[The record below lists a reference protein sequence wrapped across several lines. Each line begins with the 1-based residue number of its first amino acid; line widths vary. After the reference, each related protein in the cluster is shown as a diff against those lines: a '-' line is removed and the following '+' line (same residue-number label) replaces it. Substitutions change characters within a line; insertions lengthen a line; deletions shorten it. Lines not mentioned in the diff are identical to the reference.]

1 MDYQEVVEDLYSRG
15 SKGKDPAL
23 SSTEEALEKLG
34 NPEKDYSVIIVGGTN
49 GKGSV
54 TEMISEGLQS
64 LGCSVGIY
72 KSPHLVS
79 PRERIKVDGD
89 MISREE
95 FLEIYREL
103 DSLDTSLS
111 FFEFMTAM
119 AYRFFQGKVDYAVM
133 EVGMGGRLDATN
145 AADND
150 YAFITNVG
158 LEHTRYLGDTKEEIA
173 EEISGITPQKGSLVT
188 GVELEPIARKARER
202 NTELLEPAKV
212 SEEEDGYNFR
222 GEVFSL
228 PVSGSYQRSNL
239 EKALKALET
248 IEKIPDNLDEVFK
261 GLDCAGRMET
271 ISENPLYIQDGAH
284 NPHAIQKIIQDLPE
298 DFICVF
304 NAMEHKDIEKMVEP
318 LEEKASKFYLPEARV
333 PWSARPQKIAGKV
346 STPSEIVKDP
356 GRATKEALE
365 EAGDEG
371 AVVVTGSLYLIGNV
385 KEGLDRET

>member
-15 SKGKDPAL
+15 SDRKDPAL
-23 SSTEEALEKLG
+23 SSTEEALDELG
-34 NPEKDYSVIIVGGTN
+34 RPDEDYSVIIVGGTN

-64 LGCSVGIY
+64 LGCSVGVY

-111 FFEFMTAM
+111 FFELMTAM
-119 AYRFFQGKVDYAVM
+119 AYRFFQGKADYAVM

-150 YAFITNVG
+150 FAVITNIG
-158 LEHTRYLGDTKEEIA
+158 LEHTRHLGDTREEIA
-173 EEISGITPQKGSLVT
+173 EEISGITPQNGTLIT
-188 GVELEPIARKARER
+188 GVELEPIAQKARER
-202 NTELLEPAKV
+202 NTELLEPIAV
-212 SEEEDGYNFR
+212 SEEEDGYSFR
-222 GEVFSL
+222 EEVFSL
-228 PVSGSYQRSNL
+228 PVSGSYQRNNL
-239 EKALKALET
+239 EKSLKALET
-248 IEKIPDNLDEVFK
+248 IEKIPENLDDAFK
-261 GLDCAGRMET
+261 SLDCAGRMET
-271 ISENPLYIQDGAH
+271 VSENPLYIQDGAH
-284 NPHAIQKIIQDLPE
+284 NPQAIQKIVQDLPE

-304 NAMEHKDIEKMVEP
+304 NAMEHKDIEKMVKP

-333 PWSARPQKIAGKV
+333 PWSASPEKVAEKV
-346 STPSEIVKDP
+346 SISSEIVNDP
-356 GRATKEALE
+356 GRATNEALE
-365 EAGDEG
+365 EAGDDG

-385 KEGLDRET
+385 KENMKRET